1 MKLKI
6 FLSAIIF
13 LLLLVPGKSFAEMP
27 DVTAGKIDFDILQ
40 GKYFLEK
47 NVFVKVDNH
56 GFTATVAADKA
67 EISMVTKTCIAEGNV
82 TFTHG
87 NFSLACKKAF
97 ADWND
102 KKVDA
107 QGKVKFIDKNIV
119 NVNSEKATFSLDEK
133 IIDFTGKVE
142 IKPEKNFKPSETFTP
157 DKKKKYSHVRY
168 NIETKEFSQPEGSEK

>member
-47 NVFVKVDNH
+47 NVHVKVNNH
-56 GFTATVAADKA
+56 GFAATVTADRA
-67 EISMVTKTCIAEGNV
+67 EVSLTDKTCLAEGNV
-82 TFTHG
+82 TFTHE

-102 KKVDA
+102 KKIDA
-107 QGKVKFIDKNIV
+107 EGAVKFIDKNIV
-119 NVNSEKATFSLDEK
+119 TVNSEKATFSVDEK

-142 IKPEKNFKPSETFTP
+142 IKTEKNFKPSQTFTP
-157 DKKKKYSHVRY
+157 DKKKKYSHIRY
-168 NIETKEFSQPEGSEK
+168 NIETKEFSQPEGSDK